1 MGGETGL
8 IDYEMKEQNLKNPLK
23 SRPWLW
29 LGAVILL
36 TAFMWCYRRPDA
48 LTYPQFWAED
58 GVIFFADAYHHGFSS
73 LWMDHGGYYHL
84 VPRVVALLGL
94 SLIPLVSQPLFY
106 NLFCLFGIMAIIAYL
121 WFRLPFS
128 PEKKF
133 FMALSL
139 TWAPVANEVMLSLAG
154 FHFILSLCPI
164 ILLLG
169 GPPKNGIEWLIDLF
183 VLLICGLTGP
193 FLTLFFPLL
202 LLVAWENKFQPKSYY
217 FSLVIVAGL
226 TIFPQAF
233 TLTTPSIKRFS
244 LDQPLTIA
252 QIIQFL
258 YLQAIGLFFS
268 PNWFKNSM
276 VRLVI
281 SMAVAFAY
289 LGGGIYFMKDVL
301 KRRNWS
307 ALTPLLAGLIILSAT
322 ILLYGSAII
331 FLNPVEGGPRYFY
344 IPTIMILW
352 TAILGW
358 PSKYLRLMAVLFV
371 YFFVLYS
378 IAYTSRPWVDYQ
390 WPDYS
395 ARIAT
400 EKELTIPINPPGV
413 LMKIKNEQAS
423 GGNVGETN
431 SNRPREK

>member
-1 MGGETGL
+1 M
-8 IDYEMKEQNLKNPLK
+8 
-23 SRPWLW
+23 
-29 LGAVILL
+29 L

-58 GVIFFADAYHHGFSS
+58 GMIFFADAYHHGFSS
-73 LWMDHGGYYHL
+73 LWRDHGGYYHL
-84 VPRVVALLGL
+84 VPRVAALLGL
-94 SLIPLVSQPLFY
+94 SLIPLVFQPLFY
-106 NLFCLFGIMAIIAYL
+106 NLICLFGILAIIAYL

-164 ILLLG
+164 IMLLG
-169 GPPKNGIEWLIDLF
+169 RPPQNGLEWFIDLF
-183 VLLICGLTGP
+183 VMVISGLTGP

-217 FSLVIVAGL
+217 FSLVIIAGL
-226 TIFPQAF
+226 IIFPQAL

-244 LDQPLTIA
+244 LDQPLMIIN
-252 QIIQFL
+252 IIQFF

-268 PNWFKNSM
+268 PNWFKNDM

-281 SMAVAFAY
+281 SIIVTFAY
-289 LGGGIYFMKDVL
+289 LGGGIYFIKDVL
-301 KRRNWS
+301 KTRNWS
-307 ALTPLLAGLIILSAT
+307 TLTPLLAGLIILSAT

-331 FLNPVEGGPRYFY
+331 FLNPFDGGPRYFY
-344 IPTIMILW
+344 IPTVMILW

-358 PSKYLRLMAVLFV
+358 PKKYLRFMAVLFV
-371 YFFVLYS
+371 YFFAFYS
-378 IAYTSRPWVDYQ
+378 IAYTSKPLVDYK

-395 ARIAT
+395 SRITT
-400 EKELTIPINPPGV
+400 EKELNIPINPSG
-413 LMKIKNEQAS
+413 LFIKIQNQQAS
-423 GGNVGETN
+423 VAKVGETN
-431 SNRPREK
+431 SNRQR